1 MGLDGIAIS
10 GRGALAQA
18 FKIES
23 LVRTIANAANGQR
36 VGSSE
41 VNGQLA
47 GFGEAG
53 QYGVK
58 DGQRVGSGKYDVANG
73 QRVGLG
79 AVNGQWAGYG
89 EVGQYGDKNGQRV
102 GMQYGAGNG
111 QLVGVLETADM
122 LSALRA
128 LEANLQALRIQ
139 DATLERT
146 VNDLARPAK

>member
-18 FKIES
+18 LKIES
-23 LVRTIANAANGQR
+23 IVRTIANAEN
-36 VGSSE
+36 
-41 VNGQLA
+41 
-47 GFGEAG
+47 
-53 QYGVK
+53 
-58 DGQRVGSGKYDVANG
+58 GQRVGSGKFDVANG
-73 QRVGLG
+73 QLVGLG
-79 AVNGQWAGYG
+79 AVNGQLAGVG

-102 GMQYGAGNG
+102 GMQYGAVNG

-146 VNDLARPAK
+146 VNELARPVK

>member
-18 FKIES
+18 LKIES
-23 LVRTIANAANGQR
+23 LVRTIANAEYGQR
-36 VGSSE
+36 VGSGKFD
-41 VNGQLA
+41 VANGQLVGLGAGNGQLA
-47 GFGEAG
+47 GFGEI
-53 QYGVK
+53 
-58 DGQRVGSGKYDVANG
+58 
-73 QRVGLG
+73 
-79 AVNGQWAGYG
+79 
-89 EVGQYGDKNGQRV
+89 GQYGDKNGQRV
-102 GMQYGAGNG
+102 GMQYGAVNG

-146 VNDLARPAK
+146 VNELARPAK

>member
-18 FKIES
+18 LRIES
-23 LVRTIANAANGQR
+23 LVRTIANAANGQL
-36 VGSSE
+36 VGLGE
-41 VNGQLA
+41 V
-47 GFGEAG
+47 G
-53 QYGVK
+53 QYGDK
-58 DGQRVGSGKYDVANG
+58 NGQRVGSGKFEVANG
-73 QRVGLG
+73 QLVGLG
-79 AVNGQWAGYG
+79 AVNGQLAGVG

-102 GMQYGAGNG
+102 GMQYGAVNG

-146 VNDLARPAK
+146 VNELARPVK

>member
-23 LVRTIANAANGQR
+23 LVRTIANSANGQR
-36 VGSSE
+36 VGSE
-41 VNGQLA
+41 AVNGQLA

-53 QYGVK
+53 QYG
-58 DGQRVGSGKYDVANG
+58 QRVGSGKVDVANG

-79 AVNGQWAGYG
+79 AVNGQLAGFG
-89 EVGQYGDKNGQRV
+89 EVGQYGGKNGQRV
-102 GMQYGAGNG
+102 GMPYGAGNG
-111 QLVGVLETADM
+111 QLVGVLETAEM

-146 VNDLARPAK
+146 VNDLARPVK

>member
-18 FKIES
+18 LKIES
-23 LVRTIANAANGQR
+23 LVRTLANAENGQR
-36 VGSSE
+36 VGSGKFD
-41 VNGQLA
+41 VANGQLVGLGAGNGQLA
-47 GFGEAG
+47 GFGEI
-53 QYGVK
+53 
-58 DGQRVGSGKYDVANG
+58 
-73 QRVGLG
+73 
-79 AVNGQWAGYG
+79 
-89 EVGQYGDKNGQRV
+89 GQYGDKNGQRV
-102 GMQYGAGNG
+102 GMQYGAVNG

-146 VNDLARPAK
+146 VNELARPAK

>member
-18 FKIES
+18 FKIEA
-23 LVRTIANAANGQR
+23 LVRTIANAGN
-36 VGSSE
+36 
-41 VNGQLA
+41 
-47 GFGEAG
+47 
-53 QYGVK
+53 
-58 DGQRVGSGKYDVANG
+58 GQRVGSGKFDVANG
-73 QRVGLG
+73 QLVGLG
-79 AVNGQWAGYG
+79 QSAVNGQLAGYG

-102 GMQYGAGNG
+102 GMQYGEVNG

-146 VNDLARPAK
+146 VNELARPAK